1 MPTAWIISPVIETV
15 APLGSPSGTRRFRVP
30 KVRLIE
36 DPGRPLIDGA
46 RSHYDYSSVI
56 TEQQTDTNGDW
67 CLSLIRGIDLSVLE
81 SDPDIT
87 IIHIKGEGLNT
98 KLQDLP
104 AAKRAKIRAAVQSK
118 RGNIADLRD
127 DMQIW
132 EWIVEVGKL
141 IKPEFKDTRGMWFK

>member
-1 MPTAWIISPVIETV
+1 M
-15 APLGSPSGTRRFRVP
+15 
-30 KVRLIE
+30 
-36 DPGRPLIDGA
+36 
-46 RSHYDYSSVI
+46 
-56 TEQQTDTNGDW
+56 
-67 CLSLIRGIDLSVLE
+67 SLIRGIDLSVLE